1 MNLQKKYII
10 LFIILS
16 FLFITI
22 CKNKEHLSLAGRKL
36 LCDYKLIDHQHEIIP
51 RLWLGDYES
60 SQDMDFLK
68 KNNIKLIINL
78 SKTLDFNDDPNIH
91 KYRIPIH
98 DNRSKESNLNLI
110 NQFDEAYKTIF
121 NELRCLSP

>member
-16 FLFITI
+16 FIFITI
-22 CKNKEHLSLAGRKL
+22 CKNKEYLGLAGRKL

-60 SQDMDFLK
+60 
-68 KNNIKLIINL
+68 
-78 SKTLDFNDDPNIH
+78 
-91 KYRIPIH
+91 
-98 DNRSKESNLNLI
+98 
-110 NQFDEAYKTIF
+110 
-121 NELRCLSP
+121 